1 MRGMRIL
8 SISAQKPHSTGSG
21 VYLTSLIN
29 GFAKLGAKQAVC
41 AGVYKDDVV
50 NLPEWVDFYPVYF
63 NTQELPFAI
72 PGMSDEMPYEST
84 VYGQMTDEVVAQF
97 RAGTI
102 EKIKQAVEGFRPDV
116 ILCHHLYLLTAWVRE
131 EFPDYKVVG
140 ICHNTDLRQMTKI
153 PLEREYIR
161 GQIQKL
167 ERVFALHE
175 EMKERICKTY
185 DYPKEQICVV
195 GAGYNNEIFYRE
207 AKSREDDTIR
217 LIFAGKLAEKKGV
230 MSLLRSLEY
239 LPYRKDQVVL
249 QLAGGYGNQKEYDEI
264 CNLIKDAKYPV
275 ELLGRL
281 SQEELAEAFRENDV
295 FVLSSFYEG
304 LPLVVIEAMACGLQ
318 VVCTDIPGVQPWLDQ
333 NIEEHGVEFVDLPMI
348 QNADEVVPESLPEFE
363 RKLAIGIQHIV
374 EQKNREVQVEHL
386 SWDGISKII
395 YTSCTSCNRVYNQ

>member
-1 MRGMRIL
+1 MRIL

-29 GFAKLGAKQAVC
+29 GFARLGARQAVC
-41 AGVYKDDVV
+41 AGVYEDDIV
-50 NLPEWVDFYPVYF
+50 NLPEGVDFYPVYF
-63 NTQELPFAI
+63 NTQDLPFAI

-84 VYGQMTDEVVAQF
+84 VYGQMSSEMVAQF
-97 RAGTI
+97 RTGAI
-102 EKIKQAVEGFRPDV
+102 DRIKQAVEEFTPDV

-131 EFPDYKVVG
+131 EFSNHKVVG

-161 GQIQKL
+161 GQIRKL
-167 ERVFALHE
+167 DQVFALHE
-175 EMKERICKTY
+175 EMKERICHTY
-185 DYPKEQICVV
+185 GYPKEQICVV
-195 GAGYNNEIFYRE
+195 GVGYNNKIFYRE

-230 MSLLRSLEY
+230 MSLLRSLEH
-239 LPYRKDQVVL
+239 LPYRENQVVL
-249 QLAGGYGNQKEYDEI
+249 QLAGGYSNQKEYDEI

-295 FVLSSFYEG
+295 FVLPSFYEG

-318 VVCTDIPGVQPWLDQ
+318 VVCTDIPGVRPWLDQ
-333 NIEEHGVEFVDLPMI
+333 NIEQHGVEFVDLPVI
-348 QNADEVVPESLPEFE
+348 QNADEVLPESLPEFE
-363 RKLAIGIQHIV
+363 RKLAVGIQHIA
-374 EQKNREVQVEHL
+374 EQKNKEVQVTHL
-386 SWDGISKII
+386 SWDGISQTI
-395 YTSCTSCNRVYNQ
+395 YTSCTSCNRAYNQ